1 MIFRLNM
8 CGKRSIED
16 AGSAQSIGKI
26 NIETRKDKE
35 SLTCRSSRGISA
47 KKIKKRKKVISKKL
61 LFSFL
66 SCCCKTSN
74 SVYIYNRKR
83 RVCVGEKKP
92 AAEKEKKEQQQE
104 NPSMLNQEEANR
116 APCSPGA
123 ANQSVS
129 FPPSFFLP
137 WLTRASIMQIASA
150 DTLEGRKKEE
160 NGIGGESVQSHLQIG
175 SIRAPLLYTLATA

>member
-47 KKIKKRKKVISKKL
+47 KKEKKKKKVISKKL

-74 SVYIYNRKR
+74 SVYKRKR
-83 RVCVGEKKP
+83 RVCVGEKT
-92 AAEKEKKEQQQE
+92 AAEKEKETTREPIKKK
-104 NPSMLNQEEANR
+104 PTAR
-116 APCSPGA
+116 RVRPAPPI
-123 ANQSVS
+123 NQSR
-129 FPPSFFLP
+129 F
-137 WLTRASIMQIASA
+137 
-150 DTLEGRKKEE
+150 
-160 NGIGGESVQSHLQIG
+160 
-175 SIRAPLLYTLATA
+175 PLLFFALAHAS

>member
-1 MIFRLNM
+1 METHGNLIPDGWIFSLHIYMIFRLNM

-92 AAEKEKKEQQQE
+92 AAEKEKKKNNNKRTHQCWTKKK
-104 NPSMLNQEEANR
+104 PTAR
-116 APCSPGA
+116 RVRPAPPI
-123 ANQSVS
+123 NQSR
-129 FPPSFFLP
+129 FPPPSFCL
-137 WLTRASIMQIASA
+137 
-150 DTLEGRKKEE
+150 
-160 NGIGGESVQSHLQIG
+160 G
-175 SIRAPLLYTLATA
+175 SRELALCK